1 MFNVASLFRFRR
13 LSFFSTVQR
22 FLRGNMPVRR
32 EGVQIN
38 NYNLLLK
45 NIPNRK
51 SEIPNLSY
59 LNCIALTGF
68 TFLISNV
75 GMISV
80 ATHMMKV
87 MTSTSI
93 TCNQFILASALLI

>member
-22 FLRGNMPVRR
+22 FLQGNMPVRR
-32 EGVQIN
+32 EGIQIN
-38 NYNLLLK
+38 NIILYL

-87 MTSTSI
+87 MTSTSK
-93 TCNQFILASALLI
+93 TCSQLILASALLI